1 MKKYALFDWDNTLR
15 KGFTITAWMKYLYD
29 RGVIEEKYYF
39 DLLNQF
45 ELCKSNRISYRKLSY
60 NTTSVYANA
69 ILGVQFSCLEKMGQ
83 EFCCNDTFIFPFTY
97 QLFDCLHKNEIEII
111 IISGSPQMLLVEY
124 AKLLGIDEVYGMLIE
139 AKDNYFTG
147 IISQDYGMN
156 KQKIV
161 QIICE
166 SKGCMPILALG
177 DSAAD
182 EPMLSAAEYSGIVD
196 KASGNI
202 LFDDKTIGSV
212 FSAKELIE
220 KFEFLC

>member
-15 KGFTITAWMKYLYD
+15 KGFTITAWMEYLYD

-69 ILGVQFSCLEKMGQ
+69 QFSCLEKMGQ

-139 AKDNYFTG
+139 AKDDYFTG

-177 DSAAD
+177 DSSAD

-202 LFDDKTIGSV
+202 LFDDKIIGSV